1 MILQALVDHYED
13 LLEEGKISRPG
24 WGKVKVSFGLNLDED
39 GDLTFFALGST
50 TFGQKDSLYSSYDGS
65 ASAGKTFC

>member
-39 GDLTFFALGST
+39 GEVIGLFRLRFHNLRAKRQSIHLV
-50 TFGQKDSLYSSYDGS
+50 
-65 ASAGKTFC
+65 

>member
-39 GDLTFFALGST
+39 GEVIGLF
-50 TFGQKDSLYSSYDGS
+50 SL
-65 ASAGKTFC
+65 KVTQP